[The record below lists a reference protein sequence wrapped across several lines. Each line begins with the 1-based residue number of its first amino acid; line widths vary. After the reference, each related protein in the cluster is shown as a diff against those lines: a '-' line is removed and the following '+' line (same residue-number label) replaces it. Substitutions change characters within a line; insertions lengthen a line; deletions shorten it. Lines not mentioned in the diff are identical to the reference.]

1 MLNLTQLTPDSTLGD
16 LASFD
21 VQISANALAR
31 ELSEIFDQQP
41 ALPGVIIP
49 DLTQGFGMISRRKFL
64 ERMSQPFSLELYLKR
79 PVQVFSD
86 SLQLKPLQLP
96 YGCKIDQAAQ
106 MALSRLEGE
115 MYEPIL
121 VMGEQKKL
129 SLLGINDL
137 LLAQSHIL
145 TLVNNVIQQQ
155 KMEADRFL
163 KRLKQEQEKVKE
175 YTKILE
181 KRQAEDKERNQ
192 LLELQKLESLKKS
205 KEIEQLNQRFI
216 RIGQLLSLEGKRAFQ
231 ATFDGVN
238 AICDSTTQV
247 VKIGKSLNTELETVH
262 NASRL
267 IARVSQQVRHLSM
280 QAAVV
285 ANQSGGQLQ
294 GFSNITSEIG
304 KLVTETFEA
313 GGQMNQVA
321 TRFQVRIQ
329 ELTESAQEG
338 ESVARSLIQKIERA
352 ENALAELEALVLD
365 QNQNTDSLSVSS
377 QESENN

>member
-16 LASFD
+16 LDSSN
-21 VQISANALAR
+21 VQISAKALVR

-49 DLTQGFGMISRRKFL
+49 DLSQGFGMISRRKFL

-79 PVQVFSD
+79 PAQVLLD
-86 SLQLKPLQLP
+86 SLQVNALKLSCS
-96 YGCKIDQAAQ
+96 CKINQAAQ

-121 VMGEQKKL
+121 VMGEEQKL

-145 TLVNNVIQQQ
+145 TLVNNVIHQQ

-163 KRLKQEQEKVKE
+163 KRLKQEQAKVQE

-181 KRQAEDKERNQ
+181 ARQADDQQRNQ

-205 KEIEQLNQRFI
+205 GEIDQLNQRFI
-216 RIGQLLSLEGKRAFQ
+216 RIGQLLSLEGKKAFQ

-238 AICDSTTQV
+238 VICDSTTQV
-247 VKIGKSLNTELETVH
+247 VKIGKALNTELETVH

-280 QAAVV
+280 QAAIV

-338 ESVARSLIQKIERA
+338 ESVARSLMQKIGRA
-352 ENALAELEALVLD
+352 ENALAELETLVVD
-365 QNQNTDSLSVSS
+365 QSTSSLAMPG
-377 QESENN
+377 QEAENN